1 MDEIIIAG
9 LAAYFTELA
18 KGWGLPKK
26 FVALAVLGF
35 TVAFCFAGAWIYGPG
50 ESWREVVQRGIVL
63 GAMTS
68 GIYGLGKAAREQPP
82 ADPFVEADGP
92 RGTPEVTE

>member
-9 LAAYFTELA
+9 LAAYMTELC

-35 TVAFCFAGAWIYGPG
+35 TIAFCFAGAWIYGPG

-68 GIYGLGKAAREQPP
+68 GIYGLGKAAKENPP
-82 ADPFVEADGP
+82 ADPFAEDIKP
-92 RGTPEVTE
+92 EGTE

>member
-9 LAAYFTELA
+9 LAAYFVELA

-26 FVALAVLGF
+26 FVALAVLAF
-35 TVAFCFAGAWIYGPG
+35 TIAFCFAGAWIYGMG
-50 ESWREVVQRGIVL
+50 ETWREIIQRGVVL

-68 GIYGLGKAAREQPP
+68 GIYGLGKAAKEQPP
-82 ADPFVEADGP
+82 ADPFEDLK
-92 RGTPEVTE
+92 PEGSE

>member
-9 LAAYFTELA
+9 LAAYMTELC

-26 FVALAVLGF
+26 FVALAVLIF
-35 TVAFCFAGAWIYGPG
+35 TIGFCFAGAWIYGPG
-50 ESWREVVQRGIVL
+50 ETWREVVQRGIVL

-68 GIYGLGKAAREQPP
+68 GIYGLGKAAKEQPP
-82 ADPFVEADGP
+82 SDPFVEIETPRPPEIAD
-92 RGTPEVTE
+92 

>member
-9 LAAYFTELA
+9 LAAYCTELV

-26 FVALAVLGF
+26 FVALAVLAF
-35 TVAFCFAGAWIYGPG
+35 TVAFCFAGAWIWG
-50 ESWREVVQRGIVL
+50 ELSGWREVVQRGVVL

-68 GIYGLGKAAREQPP
+68 GIYGLGKAAKGNPP
-82 ADPFVEADGP
+82 ADPFEKP
-92 RGTPEVTE
+92 EGTE

>member
-26 FVALAVLGF
+26 FVALAVLAF
-35 TVAFCFAGAWIYGPG
+35 TIAFCFAGAWIYGPG

-68 GIYGLGKAAREQPP
+68 GIYGLGKAAKENPP
-82 ADPFVEADGP
+82 ADPFAEDLKP
-92 RGTPEVTE
+92 EGTE